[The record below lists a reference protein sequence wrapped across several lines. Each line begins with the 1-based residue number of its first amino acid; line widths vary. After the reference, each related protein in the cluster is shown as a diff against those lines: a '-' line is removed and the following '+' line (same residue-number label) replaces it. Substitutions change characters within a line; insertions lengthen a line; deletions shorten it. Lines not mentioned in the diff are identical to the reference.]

1 MSEDRKGLNFI
12 EQIIE
17 QDKAKGKTR
26 VHTRFPPEPNGYLHV
41 GHAQSI
47 WLNFTLAQKYGGLT
61 NLRFDDTNPLREDD
75 EFVRSIQRDIEWL
88 GFKWHDKPYYA
99 SDYFGQLYDWATLLI
114 KKGLAY
120 VDDSTQDEMKEMRG
134 TTTIPG
140 TPSKYRDR
148 SVEENL
154 DLFERMRK
162 GEFVDGEKVLRAKI
176 DMSSPNMHLRDP
188 ALYRI
193 MNVPHHRTGDDWC
206 IYPMYDFAHG
216 QSDFI
221 ENITHSI
228 CTLEFEVHRPL
239 YDWLLDQ
246 ITDETE
252 RPRQIEFARLN
263 LAYTITSKRKL
274 KQLVDEGIVSGWD
287 DPRMPTIS
295 GMRRRGYTPQSI
307 RNFCE
312 RAGVAKRNSL
322 TDMALLEFSVRE
334 CLNKEA
340 ERVLAVL
347 DPLKVTITNYPED
360 KTEELS
366 MITNPENP
374 ELGSHSMPFSRT
386 IYIERSDF
394 MEDAPK
400 KFFRLAPGRDVRLK
414 GAYII
419 HCDEVIKD
427 DNGGIVELKCSYY
440 ANSKSGQDESGVK
453 VKGTI
458 HWVSIEHAITAEVRV
473 YDRLFVNEVPT
484 NVEEGQSFL
493 DNINPNSMKIV
504 KQAYLEPYL
513 KDAKM
518 NTSYQF
524 LRNGYFVLDQDST
537 SEHLIF
543 NKTVGLRDSWS
554 KIQNK

>member
-1 MSEDRKGLNFI
+1 MSEEYKPLNFI

-17 QDKAKGKTR
+17 EDKTKGKTR

-47 WLNFTLAQKYGGLT
+47 WLNFTLAQRYGGLT
-61 NLRFDDTNPLREDD
+61 NLRFDDTNPIKEET
-75 EFVRSIQRDIEWL
+75 EFVDSIKRDIEWL
-88 GFKWHDKPYYA
+88 GFKWNDQAYYA
-99 SDYFGQLYDWATLLI
+99 SDYFEQLHEWAIELI

-120 VDDSTQDEMKEMRG
+120 VDDSTQEEMREMRG
-134 TTTIPG
+134 TPTVPG
-140 TPSKYRDR
+140 TASVYRDR
-148 SVEENL
+148 TIEENL
-154 DLFERMRK
+154 DLFKRMK
-162 GEFVDGEKVLRAKI
+162 NGEFSNGDKVLRAKI

-193 MNVPHHRTGDDWC
+193 LNVSHHRTENHWC

-221 ENITHSI
+221 ENITHSV

-239 YDWLLDQ
+239 YDWLLDN
-246 ITDETE
+246 ITDQTE

-263 LAYTITSKRKL
+263 LSYTITSKRKL
-274 KQLVDEGIVSGWD
+274 KQLVEEGIVNGWD

-295 GMRRRGYTPQSI
+295 GMRRRGYTPESI

-312 RAGVAKRNSL
+312 RAGVAKRNNI

-334 CLNKEA
+334 HLNKIA

-347 DPLKVTITNYPED
+347 DPLKVTITNYPDGRSE
-360 KTEELS
+360 TMS
-366 MITNPENP
+366 MITNPERP
-374 ELGSHSMPFSRT
+374 EEGSHDMPFNKE

-400 KFFRLAPGRDVRLK
+400 KFFRLAPDRDVRLK

-419 HCDEVIKD
+419 RCDEVVKND
-427 DNGGIVELKCSYY
+427 KGDVVELRCSYY
-440 ANSKSGQDESGVK
+440 PNSKSGQDESGVK

-458 HWVSIEHAITAEVRV
+458 HWVTVDDALSVEVRV
-473 YDRLFVNEVPT
+473 YDRLFVNENPT
-484 NVEEGQSFL
+484 DVEEGKTFL
-493 DNINPNSMKIV
+493 DNINPDSMTVIKEAFV
-504 KQAYLEPYL
+504 EPYIL
-513 KDAKM
+513 NAIHDK
-518 NTSYQF
+518 SYQF
-524 LRNGYFVLDQDST
+524 LRNGYFTLDRDST
-537 SEHLIF
+537 PENLIF
-543 NKTVGLRDSWS
+543 NKTVGLRDSWAKS
-554 KIQNK
+554 QNK